1 LAVEDDDRMLRRPA
15 EAVNAIARVDG
26 DRRDGNRP
34 AGGKLLPVVVDFV
47 GVLAVPDDR
56 AHACPLLCSELLA
69 LVTVSVLLPVDP
81 FHLQRVEP
89 AVETVARPQLL
100 VSSDLRDAAL
110 VHDDDAIGVAPPRE
124 AIRAGQQPA

>member
-1 LAVEDDDRMLRRPA
+1 MLRRPA

-69 LVTVSVLLPVDP
+69 LVTVSVLLPGDP

-89 AVETVARPQLL
+89 AEDTVARTQHSVACDSPHATAEHAKHAHGIA
-100 VSSDLRDAAL
+100 RDSLA
-110 VHDDDAIGVAPPRE
+110 
-124 AIRAGQQPA
+124 

>member
-1 LAVEDDDRMLRRPA
+1 MLRRPA

-56 AHACPLLCSELLA
+56 AHACPLLCPEVSA
-69 LVTVSVLLPVDP
+69 LVTVSVLPGDP
-81 FHLQRVEP
+81 FHLQRVES
-89 AVETVARPQLL
+89 AVETVARQQLR

-110 VHDDDAIGVAPPRE
+110 AHDD
-124 AIRAGQQPA
+124 